1 MKKRPANHG
10 GIGEIA
16 FPSLPN
22 VGLANPVIIK
32 AYISG
37 RQVNRVYIDGG
48 SLCEVIYEHCFL
60 KLKPS
65 IRSLRV
71 DSNTP
76 LIGFLG
82 EQSCPLGEKL
92 LEITKTLTFV
102 IINLDSPHNLLL
114 GRTAMQQM
122 GIVVSTV
129 HEAIK
134 FHTPRGIGTIFSE
147 YNSQKPKEEEG
158 GSTNRYQGKE
168 EIVPSCI
175 DTKERVVLNDK
186 YPEHIITIGRQ

>member
-1 MKKRPANHG
+1 MKQRPANHD

-22 VGLANPVIIK
+22 VGSANPVIIK

-48 SLCEVIYEHCFL
+48 SSCEVIYEHCFL

-65 IRSLRV
+65 IRSLQV

-82 EQSCPLGEKL
+82 EQSWPLGEKP
-92 LEITKTLTFV
+92 LEITIGEGPIAVTKTLTFV

-114 GRTAMQQM
+114 GKTAMQQM

-158 GSTNRYQGKE
+158 GSTNRYQEE
-168 EIVPSCI
+168 EIILSCI
-175 DTKERVVLNDK
+175 DTEERVVINDK
-186 YPEHIITIGRQ
+186 YPE